1 MSLSN
6 DLGHPGPGQVRAI
19 TDRIEALS
27 PDERA
32 VVLDLLDGLER
43 GRVVYGPLE
52 IDADRRDFA
61 DEARQ
66 EARDWLV
73 YTIADAL
80 RRKRSDGT
88 KR

>member
-6 DLGHPGPGQVRAI
+6 DTGHPGPGPVRAI

-43 GRVVYGPLE
+43 GRLVYGPLE

-73 YTIADAL
+73 YTIADSL